1 MDLAH
6 ELSELREHVE
16 WPPTPDLQPVLEP
29 RGVRSRRRRVVALGL
44 AFAALVAVAAAFAVP
59 SSRGAILRFF
69 HLGAATIVR
78 VDRLP
83 SAEERPLSTGIGPVV
98 TLAEAR
104 KRFPGTL
111 LLPPLDPIP
120 PAHLSGPAVSFLF
133 SYRGE
138 PVLLTEFAHRPGL
151 HEEVRRQRHQRRR
164 GGVRRLARRS
174 SSRATS
180 TTSSSPARLRGS
192 QATSCSGSARGP
204 RIASN
209 PAPSPRTRPSRS
221 LDRSPEVRV

>member
-6 ELSELREHVE
+6 ELSELREYVE
-16 WPPTPDLQPVLEP
+16 WPPTPDVQPALEP
-29 RGVRSRRRRVVALGL
+29 RGIRSRRRRVVALGL
-44 AFAALVAVAAAFAVP
+44 AFAALAAVAAAFAVP

-83 SAEERPLSTGIGPVV
+83 SAEERPLSTGIGPVI
-98 TLAEAR
+98 TLTEAK

-138 PVLLTEFAHRPGL
+138 PVLLTEFAIGPGFMKKFVGSGTTVEGAGFDGSPAL
-151 HEEVRRQRHQRRR
+151 FISGDVHDFFFPGTSPRLAGNVLLWERQRATY
-164 GGVRRLARRS
+164 RLE
-174 SSRATS
+174 
-180 TTSSSPARLRGS
+180 
-192 QATSCSGSARGP
+192 
-204 RIASN
+204 
-209 PAPSPRTRPSRS
+209 SRS
-221 LDRSPEVRV
+221 LTKDEAVALARSLTRG

>member
-1 MDLAH
+1 MDLAR

-16 WPPTPDLQPVLEP
+16 WPPTPDLRRPVLEP
-29 RGVRSRRRRVVALGL
+29 RGIRRGRRRVVALGL
-44 AFAALVAVAAAFAVP
+44 AFAALAAVAAAFAVP

-83 SAEERPLSTGIGPVV
+83 SAEERPLSTGIGPVI
-98 TLAEAR
+98 TLTEAK

-133 SYRGE
+133 SYHGE
-138 PVLLTEFAHRPGL
+138 PVLLTEFAIGPGFMKKFAGSGTTVEGAGFDGSPAL
-151 HEEVRRQRHQRRR
+151 FISGDVHDFFFPGTSPRLAGNVLLWERQRATY
-164 GGVRRLARRS
+164 RLE
-174 SSRATS
+174 
-180 TTSSSPARLRGS
+180 
-192 QATSCSGSARGP
+192 
-204 RIASN
+204 
-209 PAPSPRTRPSRS
+209 SRS
-221 LDRSPEVRV
+221 LTKNEAVALARSLTRG

>member
-16 WPPTPDLQPVLEP
+16 WPPTPDLRPVLEP
-29 RGVRSRRRRVVALGL
+29 RGVRRRRRRVVALGL
-44 AFAALVAVAAAFAVP
+44 AFAALVAVVAAFAVP

-83 SAEERPLSTGIGPVV
+83 SAEERPLSTGIGPVIS
-98 TLAEAR
+98 LAEAR

-138 PVLLTEFAHRPGL
+138 PVLLTEFAIGPGFMKKFAGSGTNVEGAGFDGYPAL
-151 HEEVRRQRHQRRR
+151 FISGDVHDFFFPGTSPRLAGNVLLWERQRATY
-164 GGVRRLARRS
+164 RLE
-174 SSRATS
+174 
-180 TTSSSPARLRGS
+180 
-192 QATSCSGSARGP
+192 
-204 RIASN
+204 
-209 PAPSPRTRPSRS
+209 SRS
-221 LDRSPEVRV
+221 LTKEEAVSLARSLTRG